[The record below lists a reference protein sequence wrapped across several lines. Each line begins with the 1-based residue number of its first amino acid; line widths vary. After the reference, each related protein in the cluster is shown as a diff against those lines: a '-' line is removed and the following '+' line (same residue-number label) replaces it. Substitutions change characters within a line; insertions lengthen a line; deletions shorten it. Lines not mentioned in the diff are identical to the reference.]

1 MEDHIF
7 EKEERTI
14 SQWWLAACVG
24 IIALGIGFIVLVNP
38 IESYLVAA
46 VWLGVAIFASGIV
59 GLVMSIASDNI
70 VVRRGWVILASI
82 IDIIL
87 GIMLMFN
94 ILVSVEVLPIIFG
107 IWILYRGAIAM
118 MQALDLRSL
127 SVDDTGW
134 MMVGAI
140 VMIIIGVMVIWL
152 PETLGAEAVVLFLAI
167 AFMSYGVSMVAY
179 AFRLAYVHR
188 RAKALNR

>member
-1 MEDHIF
+1 
-7 EKEERTI
+7 
-14 SQWWLAACVG
+14 VG

-46 VWLGVAIFASGIV
+46 VWLGVAIFVSGIV

-70 VVRRGWVILASI
+70 VVRRGWAILASI